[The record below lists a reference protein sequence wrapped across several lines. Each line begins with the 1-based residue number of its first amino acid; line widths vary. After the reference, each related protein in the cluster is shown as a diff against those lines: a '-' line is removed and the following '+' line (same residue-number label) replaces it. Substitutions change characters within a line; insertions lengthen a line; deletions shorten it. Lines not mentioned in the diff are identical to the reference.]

1 MVFILEQVFGVRLAR
16 GGLGGMLVFAAIFG
30 FGGALISLALSK
42 WTAKRMMGVRV
53 IDGAAIGR
61 WSDGCSARFNAWRV
75 RRDIG
80 MPEVGI
86 FDAEEMNAFA
96 TGARRNAALVAVSTG
111 LLRSMSRP
119 QIEAVLG
126 HEISHVANGDMVT
139 LALLQGVLNTFV
151 IFLARIIGGIVDR
164 ALFKN
169 DREESGIGFF
179 LTTLVAQIV
188 LGIFASMIV
197 SWYSRRRE
205 FRADRGGADLAGTG
219 SMIGALQVLKQSHG
233 EPMPPQ
239 MQAFGINTGR
249 ADGFMRLFMSHPPLD
264 ERIAALQSQEVQMTP
279 ENEIMVEP
287 PAALRVGRELSRWFG
302 NSDLAARTN
311 EAALLAKL
319 RPPCRLGAGRALP
332 ADACCLSRRHL
343 GGLQLDARSW

>member
-1 MVFILEQVFGVRLAR
+1 MKRIFLFVVTNLAVLALLTLVIFIIEQVFGVQLAGSGV
-16 GGLGGMLVFAAIFG
+16 GGLLVFAAVFG

-42 WTAKRMMGVRV
+42 WTAKRMMGVRL
-53 IDGAAIGR
+53 ITAPQ
-61 WSDGCSARFNAWRV
+61 SDAESWLIATVQRLANQAQ
-75 RRDIG
+75 IG

-86 FDAEEMNAFA
+86 FDAEEANAFA
-96 TGARRNAALVAVSTG
+96 TGARRNAALVALSTG

-151 IFLARIIGGIVDR
+151 IFLARIIGSVVDR

-169 DREESGIGFF
+169 DRQDSGIGFF

-219 SMIGALQVLKQSHG
+219 SMISALEALKRSQG

-239 MQAFGINTGR
+239 MQAFGINTGS
-249 ADGFMRLFMSHPPLD
+249 AGGLMRLFMTHPPLD
-264 ERIAALQSQEVQMTP
+264 ERIAALQSQE
-279 ENEIMVEP
+279 I
-287 PAALRVGRELSRWFG
+287 R
-302 NSDLAARTN
+302 
-311 EAALLAKL
+311 
-319 RPPCRLGAGRALP
+319 
-332 ADACCLSRRHL
+332 
-343 GGLQLDARSW
+343 

>member
-1 MVFILEQVFGVRLAR
+1 MKRIFLFLVTNLAVLALLTAVIFVVEQVFGVRLAQ
-16 GGLGGMLVFAAIFG
+16 GNLSGLLVFAAVFG

-53 IDGAAIGR
+53 ITAPQSDVER
-61 WSDGCSARFNAWRV
+61 WLIATVKRWADQV
-75 RRDIG
+75 RIG

-96 TGARRNAALVAVSTG
+96 TGARRDAALVAVSTG

-169 DREESGIGFF
+169 DRAQSGIGFF
-179 LTTLVAQIV
+179 LTTMVAQIV
-188 LGIFASMIV
+188 LGILASTIV

-219 SMIGALQVLKQSHG
+219 SMIGALQVLKSSQG

-239 MQAFGINTGR
+239 MQALGINSGDTG
-249 ADGFMRLFMSHPPLD
+249 GFMRLFMSHPPLD
-264 ERIAALQSQEVQMTP
+264 ERIAALQSQEM
-279 ENEIMVEP
+279 
-287 PAALRVGRELSRWFG
+287 R
-302 NSDLAARTN
+302 
-311 EAALLAKL
+311 
-319 RPPCRLGAGRALP
+319 
-332 ADACCLSRRHL
+332 
-343 GGLQLDARSW
+343 

>member
-1 MVFILEQVFGVRLAR
+1 MKRIFLFIVTNLAVLALLSLVVFIVEQVFGVRLAGGGM
-16 GGLGGMLVFAAIFG
+16 GGLLVFAAIFG

-53 IDGAAIGR
+53 ITAPQSDVERRLLATVAR
-61 WSDGCSARFNAWRV
+61 WAEQV
-75 RRDIG
+75 HVG

-86 FDAEEMNAFA
+86 FEAEEMNAFA
-96 TGARRNAALVAVSTG
+96 TGARRNAALVAVSSG
-111 LLRSMSRP
+111 LLRNMSRE

-151 IFLARIIGGIVDR
+151 IFLARIIGSFVDR

-169 DREESGIGFF
+169 EREDSGIGFF
-179 LTTLVAQIV
+179 LTTMVAQIV

-219 SMIGALQVLKQSHG
+219 SMVGALQALQRSQG
-233 EPMPPQ
+233 EPMPQQ
-239 MQAFGINTGR
+239 MQAFGINTGS
-249 ADGFMRLFMSHPPLD
+249 AGGFMRLFMSHPPLD
-264 ERIAALQSQEVQMTP
+264 ERIAALQSQE
-279 ENEIMVEP
+279 
-287 PAALRVGRELSRWFG
+287 GR
-302 NSDLAARTN
+302 
-311 EAALLAKL
+311 
-319 RPPCRLGAGRALP
+319 
-332 ADACCLSRRHL
+332 
-343 GGLQLDARSW
+343 

>member
-1 MVFILEQVFGVRLAR
+1 MKRIFLFLVTNLAVLALLSVVIFIIEQVFGVRLAP
-16 GGLGGMLVFAAIFG
+16 GNSSGLLVFAAVFG

-53 IDGAAIGR
+53 ITAPQ
-61 WSDGCSARFNAWRV
+61 SDVEQWLIATIRRLADQV
-75 RRDIG
+75 RIG

-151 IFLARIIGGIVDR
+151 IFLARIIGNIVDR

-169 DREESGIGFF
+169 DREQSGIGFF
-179 LTTLVAQIV
+179 LTTMVAQIV
-188 LGIFASMIV
+188 LGILASMIV

-219 SMIGALQVLKQSHG
+219 SMIGALQVLKRSQG
-233 EPMPPQ
+233 ESMPPQ
-239 MQAFGINTGR
+239 MQAFGINTGD
-249 ADGFMRLFMSHPPLD
+249 AGGFMRLFMSHPPLD
-264 ERIAALQSQEVQMTP
+264 ERIAALQSQE
-279 ENEIMVEP
+279 
-287 PAALRVGRELSRWFG
+287 SR
-302 NSDLAARTN
+302 
-311 EAALLAKL
+311 
-319 RPPCRLGAGRALP
+319 
-332 ADACCLSRRHL
+332 
-343 GGLQLDARSW
+343 

>member
-1 MVFILEQVFGVRLAR
+1 MKRIFLFVVTNLAVLALLSVVIFIIERVFGVRLAG
-16 GGLGGMLVFAAIFG
+16 GGLGGLLVFATVFG

-42 WTAKRMMGVRV
+42 WTAKRMMGVHV
-53 IDGAAIGR
+53 ITAPQ
-61 WSDGCSARFNAWRV
+61 SDLETWLLATVKRLA
-75 RRDIG
+75 DQAHIG

-86 FDAEEMNAFA
+86 FDAAEMNAFA

-111 LLRSMSRP
+111 LLRNMSRS

-126 HEISHVANGDMVT
+126 HEITHVSNGDMVT

-151 IFLARIIGGIVDR
+151 IFLARIIGSFVDR

-169 DREESGIGFF
+169 DREQSGIGFF
-179 LTTLVAQIV
+179 LTTMVAQIV

-219 SMIGALQVLKQSHG
+219 SMIAALEALKRSQG

-239 MQAFGINTGR
+239 MQAFGINTGGGS
-249 ADGFMRLFMSHPPLD
+249 GFMRLFMSHPPLD
-264 ERIAALQSQEVQMTP
+264 ERIAALQSSP
-279 ENEIMVEP
+279 
-287 PAALRVGRELSRWFG
+287 G
-302 NSDLAARTN
+302 
-311 EAALLAKL
+311 
-319 RPPCRLGAGRALP
+319 
-332 ADACCLSRRHL
+332 
-343 GGLQLDARSW
+343 

>member
-1 MVFILEQVFGVRLAR
+1 MKRILLFLVTNLAVLVLLSVVIFFIERVFGVRLAG
-16 GGLGGMLVFAAIFG
+16 GGLGGLLVFAAVCG

-53 IDGAAIGR
+53 VTAPQSDLER
-61 WSDGCSARFNAWRV
+61 WLLGTVKRLADQAG
-75 RRDIG
+75 IG

-96 TGARRNAALVAVSTG
+96 TGARRNAALVAVSSG
-111 LLRSMSRP
+111 LLRSMSRS
-119 QIEAVLG
+119 QAEAVLG
-126 HEISHVANGDMVT
+126 HEITHVANGDMVT

-151 IFLARIIGGIVDR
+151 IFLARIIGSFIDR

-179 LTTLVAQIV
+179 LTTMAAQIV
-188 LGIFASMIV
+188 LGILASMIV

-219 SMIGALQVLKQSHG
+219 SMIGALQLLKQSRG

-239 MQAFGINTGR
+239 MQAFGINTGGGN
-249 ADGFMRLFMSHPPLD
+249 GFMRLFMSHPPLD
-264 ERIAALQSQEVQMTP
+264 ERIAALQS
-279 ENEIMVEP
+279 P
-287 PAALRVGRELSRWFG
+287 PAG
-302 NSDLAARTN
+302 
-311 EAALLAKL
+311 
-319 RPPCRLGAGRALP
+319 
-332 ADACCLSRRHL
+332 
-343 GGLQLDARSW
+343 